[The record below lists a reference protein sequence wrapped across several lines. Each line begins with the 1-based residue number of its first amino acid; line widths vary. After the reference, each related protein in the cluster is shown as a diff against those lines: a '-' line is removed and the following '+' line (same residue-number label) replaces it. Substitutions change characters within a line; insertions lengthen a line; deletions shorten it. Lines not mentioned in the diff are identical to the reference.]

1 MSSFL
6 FRQNREKLPALP
18 IWRAS
23 SLEGMTQINARSW
36 QDWERQKRV
45 EAEPRAAPPPRVSSW
60 AWTQPPSGAA
70 SGAMAWNGKEERG
83 PRGEDALKIYS
94 LDILGPGWRVVLGH
108 EHTVGEDGAHD
119 EHAEERVW
127 GQGKPSSA
135 GRPRHHRWR
144 GPAPGSHHCQD
155 SATTAINR
163 VSKETHWGCDQSMPT
178 PLHPGWSLSLPRH
191 RQLAPGLLHDT

>member
-23 SLEGMTQINARSW
+23 SLEGMTQMNARSW

-83 PRGEDALKIYS
+83 PHGEEALKIYL

-108 EHTVGEDGAHD
+108 EHAVGEDGAHD

-127 GQGKPSSA
+127 GQGKRAVQA
-135 GRPRHHRWR
+135 GH
-144 GPAPGSHHCQD
+144 
-155 SATTAINR
+155 ATTAGG
-163 VSKETHWGCDQSMPT
+163 SCPWES
-178 PLHPGWSLSLPRH
+178 SLPGQCYH
-191 RQLAPGLLHDT
+191 SNKQGLQGDTLGL